1 LRELV
6 HLLKYQRVRTAAAV
20 LGRAVAASAAP
31 LADDYE
37 SEEVLLIPVPL
48 HRARFR
54 ERGFNQ
60 AELIASAAR
69 SEVAEVLGRR
79 IRLETAALIRRRAT
93 EAQFGLTLEQ
103 RMAQVKGAFRAMF
116 PERVKGR
123 EVLLVDDVLTTGATV
138 SECARVLLR
147 AGASR
152 VCVATA
158 ARAMKHANDSAS
170 ELIRSSMEGGITV
183 GAVPSGGG
191 AARAASNTL

>member
-1 LRELV
+1 M
-6 HLLKYQRVRTAAAV
+6 KYQRVRPAASV
-20 LGRAVAASAAP
+20 LGRAVAASAAS
-31 LADDYE
+31 LVHDFED
-37 SEEVLLIPVPL
+37 EEVLLVPVPL

-60 AELIASAAR
+60 AELIACAAR
-69 SEVAEVLGRR
+69 SGVAEALGRK
-79 IRLETAALIRRRAT
+79 IKLETAALIRRRAT

-103 RMAQVKGAFRAMF
+103 RMAQVKGAFRVMF

-138 SECARVLLR
+138 SECARVLMR

-170 ELIRSSMEGGITV
+170 ELIRQTMEGGTTV
-183 GAVPSGGG
+183 GVTPVGSG
-191 AARAASNTL
+191 ASRAASNAL

>member
-1 LRELV
+1 MLGQTV
-6 HLLKYQRVRTAAAV
+6 AGAAAS
-20 LGRAVAASAAP
+20 LASEF
-31 LADDYE
+31 E
-37 SEEVLLIPVPL
+37 SEEVLLVPVPL

-60 AELIASAAR
+60 AELIACAAR
-69 SEVAEVLGRR
+69 SRVAEAFGRK

-103 RMAQVKGAFRAMF
+103 RMAQVKGAFRVMF
-116 PERVKGR
+116 PDRVKGR

-147 AGASR
+147 AGATR
-152 VCVATA
+152 VYVATA

-170 ELIRSSMEGGITV
+170 ELVRQSMEGGVTV
-183 GAVPSGGG
+183 GAAPLGSGVS
-191 AARAASNTL
+191 RTASSTL